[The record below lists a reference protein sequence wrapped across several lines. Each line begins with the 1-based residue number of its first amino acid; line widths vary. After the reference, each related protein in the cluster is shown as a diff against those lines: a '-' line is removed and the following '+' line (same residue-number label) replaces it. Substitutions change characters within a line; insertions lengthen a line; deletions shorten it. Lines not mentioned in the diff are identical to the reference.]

1 MPRPPL
7 KVERDGWTIDI
18 RPLEVSQRP
27 HWEIR
32 CLIRRQ
38 KQDRVDERR
47 HRFFV
52 DEDVGNRLGLGALSE
67 ARREDRLVRAAKNV
81 ILREFEEIF
90 SEPEGG
96 LDSLRPLTE
105 KDLHLS

>member
-1 MPRPPL
+1 MGKGLL
-7 KVERDGWTIDI
+7 KVERDGWLIDI
-18 RPLEVSQRP
+18 ETLDVGQRP

-32 CLIRRQ
+32 CRIRRK
-38 KQDRVDERR
+38 KQGKVEERK

-52 DEDVGNRLGLGALSE
+52 PEDLENRLKLGALSE
-67 ARREDRLVRAAKNV
+67 ARREERLVRAAKSV
-81 ILREFEEIF
+81 ILRELDEIF

-105 KDLHLS
+105 KDLLGS